1 MAKEI
6 DQFYSSIAQIKR
18 ALRGSL
24 LYTFL
29 IVPVLGLLVGLVKGN
44 FRFLLLNLIGIG
56 ILWGVIYL
64 SKRGFWEEYLYHQR
78 KYAKRPFPYKLSSA
92 LLLGVAVLY
101 YGKVVSNIPWS
112 EIVGG
117 IIGTVGGYLLLYGVD
132 PLKDKLPPMR
142 EGTGEVALKV
152 LREATQKLEEAQKL
166 ASKIKNF
173 RLQRELNGVIGLG
186 REILS
191 KLEEKPDDIEKMRK
205 FLIVF
210 VDSLLE
216 VTKSYREVEEVIS
229 PQREEEFLNL
239 LSQVKGRFIREMERL
254 KEKKI
259 VNFDI
264 NVELLRREIT
274 R

>member
-1 MAKEI
+1 MAKKI
-6 DQFYSSIAQIKR
+6 DELYPSLEEIKR
-18 ALRGSL
+18 ATRGAL
-24 LYTFL
+24 LYL
-29 IVPVLGLLVGLVKGN
+29 LLVIPVIGAFYGLVKGDIKG
-44 FRFLLLNLIGIG
+44 FILDSIGIG
-56 ILWGVIYL
+56 ILIGAIQL
-64 SKRGFWEEYLYHQR
+64 AKKGFWEEYLYNKR
-78 KYAKRPFPYKLSSA
+78 KYSKKPFPYKIA
-92 LLLGVAVLY
+92 GGILLGVALVY
-101 YGKVVSNIPWS
+101 YG
-112 EIVGG
+112 
-117 IIGTVGGYLLLYGVD
+117 IISHLGLSTLLSGLIGLVGGYFLLYGVD

-142 EGTGEVALKV
+142 EGTGEVALQV
-152 LREATQKLEEAQKL
+152 LEEATQKLEEARKL
-166 ASKIKNF
+166 AKKVKNPHL
-173 RLQRELNGVIGLG
+173 RKELIEVIQLG
-186 REILS
+186 DDILS

-239 LSQVKGRFIREMERL
+239 LNQVKNRFVREMEKL